1 MVAVPDRYPRE
12 AEALLRSPARVSPSQ
27 AGEQRR
33 GSLTLHVHV
42 LRGRSD
48 GSSRERWIWGG
59 VRDVLVPR
67 SAGSQASQRLIGN
80 LEGRLAM
87 QRGDAF
93 GSRQADSWSA
103 RGMVG
108 GPAREQGGQQ
118 LRQGLQVVD
127 GRTSETARR
136 TASTSTECVDG
147 RSGGVNAGGRGD
159 AGRELGR
166 GAARARRAAG
176 DGKTGERKPA
186 QRDGGDGETRR
197 WRDGEVDR
205 RRW

>member
-1 MVAVPDRYPRE
+1 MA
-12 AEALLRSPARVSPSQ
+12 
-27 AGEQRR
+27 RR
-33 GSLTLHVHV
+33 GSA
-42 LRGRSD
+42 GF
-48 GSSRERWIWGG
+48 GG

-136 TASTSTECVDG
+136 TASTSTECVDLNRMRRRAIWWRQRG
-147 RSGGVNAGGRGD
+147 WERRRGARAWKGRGESK
-159 AGRELGR
+159 AGCGGWEDGGEESQRREMGEME
-166 GAARARRAAG
+166 RR
-176 DGKTGERKPA
+176 
-186 QRDGGDGETRR
+186 GDGETARR
-197 WRDGEVDR
+197 RDGEVDR

>member
-1 MVAVPDRYPRE
+1 MYTFVVGGAM
-12 AEALLRSPARVSPSQ
+12 A
-27 AGEQRR
+27 RR
-33 GSLTLHVHV
+33 GSA
-42 LRGRSD
+42 GF
-48 GSSRERWIWGG
+48 GG

-67 SAGSQASQRLIGN
+67 SAGSQASQGLIGN

-108 GPAREQGGQQ
+108 GPAREQGGQH

-147 RSGGVNAGGRGD
+147 QSGGVNAGGRGD

-176 DGKTGERKPA
+176 GGKTGERRA
-186 QRDGGDGETRR
+186 SAERWGR
-197 WRDGEVDR
+197 WRDEEMERQRGRPEEVVVMDGCGVHD
-205 RRW
+205 